1 MTTQIKE
8 FAATLARHGIGKGDL
23 PAIKMNLREFML
35 RDSLG
40 ASDLPLLDE
49 LMDAIL
55 ASTEALVGEEVMDYL
70 TKEVSRQF

>member
-1 MTTQIKE
+1 MTNPIKE
-8 FAATLARHGIGKGDL
+8 FTALLARHGIDKDDL

-55 ASTEALVGEEVMDYL
+55 ASTEPLVGEGVMDYL
-70 TKEVSRQF
+70 TEEISKQF